1 MKIFKTIAVA
11 TAAAFIAL
19 MSPYTAEAAK
29 KDDGKNKAQLKVEN
43 ANLKLALDSLRVE
56 LAKYQIE
63 LKRTDSIANE
73 HLNGCIAPPQPEIPA
88 IEYTTEVSDSP
99 EDDFRRGSRH

>member
-63 LKRTDSIANE
+63 LKRTDTCNRIYYRSFRQSSA
-73 HLNGCIAPPQPEIPA
+73 CM
-88 IEYTTEVSDSP
+88 VRP